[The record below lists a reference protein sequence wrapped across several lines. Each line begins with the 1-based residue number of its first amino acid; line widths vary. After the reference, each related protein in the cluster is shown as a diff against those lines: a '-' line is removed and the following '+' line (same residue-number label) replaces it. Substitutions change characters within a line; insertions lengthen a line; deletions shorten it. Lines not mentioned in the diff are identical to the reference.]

1 MSHAVRGQ
9 APAVLDGVLPD
20 RLPDPESRIWVQRV
34 VSGARARAEVVE
46 VASGLG
52 GAAHAVLPQFPPLPV
67 QGAKEMEPG
76 GRAQSPGT
84 PTGTIVHGFRGNHTR
99 LSNSRGSQ
107 MVVEGLRFP
116 SKLVSGI
123 RENKITPGRGLILH
137 HSESW
142 ELGWG

>member
-1 MSHAVRGQ
+1 MTAGPLQPSPSLALPLMSRAVRGQ

-46 VASGLG
+46 VASGVG

-84 PTGTIVHGFRGNHTR
+84 PTGTIAHGFRGNHT
-99 LSNSRGSQ
+99 GSQ
-107 MVVEGLRFP
+107 TP
-116 SKLVSGI
+116 SGVRWLSRVLGSPASWS
-123 RENKITPGRGLILH
+123 RE
-137 HSESW
+137 
-142 ELGWG
+142 